1 MKWQYLA
8 ALLIAYETACVA
20 NYSAPQKPV
29 RKCVMAATNNRGAID
44 ARAKERR
51 TKKPDQGRAF

>member
-8 ALLIAYETACVA
+8 ALLIAYQTTREAD
-20 NYSAPQKPV
+20 YSALQRPL
-29 RKCVMAATNNRGAID
+29 RNCVMAANNSLGASTPGQKRG
-44 ARAKERR
+44 R